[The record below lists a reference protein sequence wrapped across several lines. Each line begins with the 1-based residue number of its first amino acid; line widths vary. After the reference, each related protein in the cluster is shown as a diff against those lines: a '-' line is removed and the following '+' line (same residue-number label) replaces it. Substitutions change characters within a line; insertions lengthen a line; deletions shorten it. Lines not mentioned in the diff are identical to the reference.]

1 MDALKIID
9 EQISDTENKISKL
22 KSTIDALK
30 LVKSGI
36 EKELKKDT
44 E

>member
-9 EQISDTENKISKL
+9 EQILDTEKKIEKL
-22 KSTIDALK
+22 KATIDALK

-36 EKELKKDT
+36 EKEQKK
-44 E
+44 EA